1 MNRSATLSRAKIH
14 ALPLVAAVMAGCA
27 APAVAA
33 EPQAVAS
40 CTTEGM
46 NWSGDPVFRSSLHP
60 YQRDRA
66 IPSIACKVETVRE
79 LQADGRRLRL
89 TLGALHHERVD
100 GPKLNVKLVDVALVE
115 DGFARGVARVFLGP
129 DPLSGEILFEPQVRV
144 GDGDLYLRLSPRH
157 RYLFR
162 LKDGVMSASHAFG
175 WREALDGAFPS
186 DARSGQAIGID
197 LERME
202 GRIAVRSIAKDIGQ
216 PPGSA
221 YAESLVLAANLAFRD
236 GRLFAETADIVPNRK
251 GDDPFLDLIN
261 EMDETVRAGLKDLP
275 HGTEPCSFGAWSNDP
290 DPAGL
295 NVRAAPSPQAKVLGI
310 VPPPRK
316 LPKEEAF
323 SGEPVKSEFRVI
335 GHRDGW
341 FLIENVTPPGVAY
354 EVPYPRHLP
363 QPFKGRGWVNGRMIG
378 GALANGGLPEG
389 RLYVSPHADA
399 ASLEVIDSHGNRIG
413 PDTPIRRIHACSG
426 WWALIET
433 NDGQRGWWR
442 SICSN
447 QATNCS

>member
-1 MNRSATLSRAKIH
+1 MKRYATFPNSTLRV
-14 ALPLVAAVMAGCA
+14 LPLLAAMAGWA
-27 APAVAA
+27 APAAAA
-33 EPQAVAS
+33 ETPAVAS

-46 NWSGDPVFRSSLHP
+46 NWSEDPVFRAALHP
-60 YQRDRA
+60 YQRDRT
-66 IPSIACKVETVRE
+66 IRSIACEVEMVRE
-79 LQADGRRLRL
+79 LEAGGRRLRL
-89 TLGALHHERVD
+89 TLGVLHHERID
-100 GPKLNVKLVDVALVE
+100 GPKLKVKLVDVALVE
-115 DGFARGVARVFLGP
+115 DGVARGVARVFLGP
-129 DPLSGEILFEPQVRV
+129 DPLSGEIVFEPQIRV
-144 GDGDLYLRLSPRH
+144 GDGDLHLRLSPRH

-162 LKDGVMSASHAFG
+162 LKDGTVTAAHAFG
-175 WREALDGAFPS
+175 WREALDSAFPP
-186 DARSGQAIGID
+186 DARSGAAIGID
-197 LERME
+197 LETME
-202 GRIAVRSIAKDIGQ
+202 GRIAVRSIAKDPGQ

-221 YAESLVLAANLAFRD
+221 YGENRVLVAKLVFRD
-236 GRLFAETADIVPNRK
+236 GRLVAESADIVPRRR

-261 EMDETVRAGLKDLP
+261 EMDETIRTGLKDLP
-275 HGTEPCSFGAWSNDP
+275 SGTEPCSFGAWSNDT

-316 LPKEEAF
+316 LPKEDDF

-341 FLIENVTPPGVAY
+341 FLIEHVKPPGVAY

-363 QPFKGRGWVNGRMIG
+363 QPFRGRGWVSGRMIG

-389 RLYVSPHADA
+389 RLYASPHADA
-399 ASLEVIDSHGNRIG
+399 ASIEVMDSQDNRIG

-433 NDGQRGWWR
+433 NEGQRGWWR